1 MKKFKFEVNSLF
13 KSLSVLFIAGFFI
26 AIASVNALAS
36 DATTIDSQMLASINE
51 LRAQNGLSALTLDS
65 NLVSIAE
72 TRSEEASVLWS
83 HTRPNGGKGA
93 DMISHD
99 KWRGENL
106 SYVTYSNY
114 SGSDSEQSSAA
125 SLMFKNLCNSPSHY
139 DNMVFSSYTKIGIAT
154 SVSQTDGGTKVTT
167 AYMFS
172 N

>member
-1 MKKFKFEVNSLF
+1 MKKANSLC
-13 KSLSVLFIAGFFI
+13 KSLSAIFIGVLFTILGTVSAF
-26 AIASVNALAS
+26 AS
-36 DATTIDSQMLASINE
+36 DASTVDSKMLSSINN
-51 LRAQNGLSALTLDS
+51 LRAENGLPALTLDS
-65 NLVSIAE
+65 SLVSIAE
-72 TRSEEASVLWS
+72 TRSDEAAVLWS
-83 HTRPNGGKGA
+83 HTRPGGGKGA

-114 SGSDSEQSSAA
+114 NGSDSEQASAA
-125 SLMFKNLCNSPSHY
+125 ELMFTNLCNSPSHY

-154 SVSQTDGGTKVTT
+154 SVTQTASGTKVTT

>member
-1 MKKFKFEVNSLF
+1 MKKDIFTKLI
-13 KSLSVLFIAGFFI
+13 KSLSILSVTTFVVLSSTMTAF
-26 AIASVNALAS
+26 AS
-36 DATTIDSQMLASINE
+36 DANTVDSQLLSSINE
-51 LRAQNGLSALTLDS
+51 LRAENGLPSLTLDS
-65 NLVSIAE
+65 TLVSIAE
-72 TRSEEASVLWS
+72 TRSDEASVLWS
-83 HTRPNGGKGA
+83 HTRPSGGKGA

-106 SYVTYSNY
+106 SYVTYSSYN
-114 SGSDSEQSSAA
+114 GSDSEQSSAA

-154 SVSQTDGGTKVTT
+154 AVTKTASGTKVTT

>member
-1 MKKFKFEVNSLF
+1 MKKSVFNSII
-13 KSLSVLFIAGFFI
+13 KSVSVVSLAVFFI
-26 AIASVNALAS
+26 AIASVSAFAS
-36 DATTIDSQMLASINE
+36 DANTVDSKMLSSINS
-51 LRAQNGLSALTLDS
+51 LRAQNGLPALTVDS
-65 NLVSIAE
+65 SLVAIAE
-72 TRSEEASVLWS
+72 TRSDEAAVLWS

-93 DMISHD
+93 DMISHN

-114 SGSDSEQSSAA
+114 NGSDSEQASAA
-125 SLMFKNLCNSPSHY
+125 DLMFKNLCNSPSHY

-154 SVSQTDGGTKVTT
+154 SVTQTGSGTKVTT